1 MIVMEKKVVEST
13 KGLSGMLKAFKSMMQ
28 GLGLGPTT
36 KIVFVGNPGTC
47 TPFIELFA
55 YTVRDLVKGMAFVPD
70 GIVEDARAIWLVNGV
85 GMQIGGAADP
95 QGADYVVLLG
105 GLSMPGSKVSPEQ
118 ADKLIGRLMKP
129 GGKVIG
135 VCFMDM
141 FCKAGW
147 EDKPRFDLVMNADI
161 NPVNISR
168 FE

>member
-1 MIVMEKKVVEST
+1 MEKKTVETT

-28 GLGLGPTT
+28 GLGLGPAT
-36 KIVFVGNPGTC
+36 KMVFVGNPGTC

-55 YTVRDLVKGMAFVPD
+55 YTVRDLVKGMVFVPD

-85 GMQIGGAADP
+85 GMQVGGMTYAL
-95 QGADYVVLLG
+95 GADYLILLG

-118 ADKLIGRLMKP
+118 AGQLIGRLMKP

-141 FCKAGW
+141 FAKAGW
-147 EDKPRFDLVMNADI
+147 EDKVRFDLVMNADI
-161 NPVNISR
+161 NPVTVSKL
-168 FE
+168 E

>member
-1 MIVMEKKVVEST
+1 MGMEKKVVETT

-55 YTVRDLVKGMAFVPD
+55 YTVRDLVKGMVFVPD
-70 GIVEDARAIWLVNGV
+70 GIAEDARAVWLVNGV
-85 GMQIGGAADP
+85 GMQVGGMVDP

-105 GLSMPGSKVSPEQ
+105 GLSMPGSRVSPEQ
-118 ADKLIGRLMKP
+118 AIKLIGRLKKP
-129 GGKVIG
+129 EGKVIG

-141 FCKAGW
+141 FAKAGW
-147 EDKPRFDLVMNADI
+147 EGKVPFDLVMNADI
-161 NPVNISR
+161 NPVNIAK
-168 FE
+168 FEY